1 MFLSLFNVLNRRW
14 IIKQRQLTK
23 GEIKLAQ
30 SVFSTHLDLTDIHII
45 AHRFIF
51 KGYAMSPNGHIY
63 FNEADWID
71 DFSQVDLY
79 KQSWLIHELVH
90 VWQLQQGIK
99 VVRKAI
105 IDRRYDYVVKKGKT
119 FLHYGVEQQAQMVQ
133 DYFIKSQ
140 QGIACKDLALC
151 IPFIYLD

>member
-1 MFLSLFNVLNRRW
+1 MFLSLFQTLNRKL
-14 IIKQRQLTK
+14 IIKQRPLTS
-23 GEIKLAQ
+23 GEIQLAQ

-71 DFSQVDLY
+71 DFSKESLS

-105 IDRRYDYVVKKGKT
+105 IDRRYDYVIKQGKA

-140 QGIACKDLALC
+140 QGQACQDLAVC
-151 IPFIYLD
+151 IPFIHSD